1 MKKQRLFTLII
12 LSIFALSILTG
23 CTSSKDQTT
32 ERTQSVNVND
42 QESNTTLSTD
52 GDWDEDD
59 NHSNQTA
66 STADLLSKEKI
77 RSIVEKHTTE
87 LKGKDMQIKL
97 DSDDGINV
105 YEVDARTSTHEFE
118 FEINAISGDILSY
131 GKELIQP
138 KNQTN
143 SSASIISETKVRSI
157 VEKYTT
163 ELKGKDM
170 IIERDSSDGVKVYE
184 VEATTLTHKYE
195 FEIDAYTGE
204 VISYDEEV
212 VNK

>member
-1 MKKQRLFTLII
+1 MKKQRLLTLII

-32 ERTQSVNVND
+32 ERTQSVNVKD
-42 QESNTTLSTD
+42 QESNTTLSTA
-52 GDWDEDD
+52 GNWDEDD
-59 NHSNQTA
+59 DQSDQT
-66 STADLLSKEKI
+66 SSADLLSKEKI

-87 LKGKDMQIKL
+87 LKGKDMQMKL
-97 DSDDGINV
+97 DSDDGVKV

-118 FEINAISGDILSY
+118 FEINAVSGDILSY

-138 KNQTN
+138 KSQSN
-143 SSASIISETKVRSI
+143 SSASMISETKVRSI

-170 IIERDSSDGVKVYE
+170 IIERDTSDGIKVYE
-184 VEATTLTHKYE
+184 VEAATSTHKYE
-195 FEIDAYTGE
+195 FEINAYTGE

-212 VNK
+212 IRK